1 MLSQIDYY
9 YSIQPCLGERVS
21 GDAVIVEER
30 EKWVFMAIV
39 DALGHGVKA
48 HEVSRVARAYLEQYW
63 SQDVRRTMQ
72 LLDRH
77 LRDSL
82 GAAVGLGVIDLET
95 NQLTYTGVGNTV
107 IRILRRQAKP
117 AKSTQLY
124 SAAGIVGSYIRDSAE
139 QKIQLHSSDLI
150 LMYSDGI
157 KERFDLQEYPSI
169 FTDDVMTISK
179 KLVRK
184 YGKNYDDAT
193 CIALKFKM

>member
-21 GDAVIVEER
+21 GDAVIVEEK
-30 EKWVFMAIV
+30 EKWVFIAII

-48 HEVSRVARAYLEQYW
+48 HEVSRVARTYLEQYW

-72 LLDRH
+72 LLDLH
-77 LRDSL
+77 LQDSL

-117 AKSTQLY
+117 AHYSQPH
-124 SAAGIVGSYIRDSAE
+124 SAAGIVGSYIPHPAE
-139 QKIQLHSSDLI
+139 QKIQLHTSDLI

>member
-77 LRDSL
+77 LQDSL